1 MKLRNYGCMT
11 TTTNMCKHLRSDSF
25 LMLHV
30 LITASVH
37 LLKLCRN
44 HILDNGFKMDS
55 GVILNKKMFED
66 LLDRLG
72 DSEIC
77 MAHKLSAYHINVRN
91 QDKQRVYLAAQLL
104 SQSTADAISQLF
116 PNEPDMLECADFVSK
131 MDSWFDVFN
140 SNQKFA
146 REVF

>member
-1 MKLRNYGCMT
+1 
-11 TTTNMCKHLRSDSF
+11 
-25 LMLHV
+25 
-30 LITASVH
+30 
-37 LLKLCRN
+37 
-44 HILDNGFKMDS
+44 MDS

-146 REVF
+146 REVFWSTKIT